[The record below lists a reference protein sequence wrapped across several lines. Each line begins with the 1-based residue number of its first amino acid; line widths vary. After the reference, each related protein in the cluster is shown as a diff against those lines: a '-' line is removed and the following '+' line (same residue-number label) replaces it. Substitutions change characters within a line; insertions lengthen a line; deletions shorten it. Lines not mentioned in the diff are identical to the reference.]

1 MQLVVIDTSPPL
13 RAALLGRVQEA
24 SRQAGL
30 QRIGVIDVD
39 PLNLDGVNWSA
50 TIGCFVGSGC
60 GTMIKDLLTKL
71 QGAHSVCPVAIV
83 LDLETYATDAV
94 AIHKI
99 LGREVVAETDLTQMA
114 NFIVDCERDASGRP
128 SGVRARHVIGVTQL
142 KGGVGTTSLTAAL
155 GVCWSMAGKTVALL
169 DFDDVSP
176 QLTEWA
182 CIPHAQRALTGE
194 LLRTGEVTVD
204 RLRDFV
210 HPIEG
215 FDGRLVAIGQP
226 LQYSEAFHF
235 RAYVME
241 GAPSASEFVSSVLSL
256 LSSEYDIVL
265 IDLGRS
271 WGVSTFAA
279 LPWCEKVLFVMDD
292 DGISVRRSLDS
303 LTRLKQES
311 GDPEE
316 FNLNKWVVA
325 LNKVTGQRLS
335 ERDIGVAMEQTELFP
350 KSTPV
355 VTIPYT
361 EKGRQWG
368 ATGTSMYTL
377 CEARVRSSFERL
389 AETLVPDSRTR
400 LRHGLSAAGSTWA
413 RFLGRGKE
421 DRV

>member
-1 MQLVVIDTSPPL
+1 V
-13 RAALLGRVQEA
+13 AL
-24 SRQAGL
+24 
-30 QRIGVIDVD
+30 
-39 PLNLDGVNWSA
+39 
-50 TIGCFVGSGC
+50 
-60 GTMIKDLLTKL
+60 
-71 QGAHSVCPVAIV
+71 V
-83 LDLETYATDAV
+83 LDLETYASDAV

-99 LGREVVAETDLTQMA
+99 LGREVIAETDLTQMA

-128 SGVRARHVIGVTQL
+128 SGVRTRHIIGVTQL
-142 KGGVGTTSLTAAL
+142 KGGVGGTSLTAAL

-182 CIPHAQRALTGE
+182 GIPHAQRILTGE
-194 LLRTGEVTVD
+194 LLRSGEVTID

-215 FDGRLVAIGQP
+215 FDGQLVAIEQP

-241 GAPSASEFVSSVLSL
+241 GAPSASEFVTSVLSL
-256 LSSEYDIVL
+256 LSTEYDVVL

-292 DGISVRRSLDS
+292 DGITVRRSLDS
-303 LTRLKQES
+303 LSRLKQES

-325 LNKVTGQRLS
+325 LNKVTGRRLS
-335 ERDIGVAMEQTELFP
+335 ESDIAVAIEQAELLP
-350 KSTPV
+350 KSTPI

-361 EKGRQWG
+361 ERGRQWG
-368 ATGTSMYTL
+368 ASGTSMYTL
-377 CEARVRSSFERL
+377 SEARVRAAFDNL
-389 AETLVPDSRTR
+389 AEILAPQSRKPTVSGSSVSKWTR
-400 LRHGLSAAGSTWA
+400 L
-413 RFLGRGKE
+413 FGRDKQVG
-421 DRV
+421 V

>member
-1 MQLVVIDTSPPL
+1 MQLVVVDTSPPM

-30 QRIGVIDVD
+30 QRIAVIEVD

-50 TIGCFVGSGC
+50 TIGCFIGSGC
-60 GTMIKDLLTKL
+60 GTMLKDLLAKL
-71 QGAHSVCPVAIV
+71 QAAQSVCPVALV
-83 LDLETYATDAV
+83 LDLETYASDAV

-99 LGREVVAETDLTQMA
+99 LGREVIAETDLTQMA

-128 SGVRARHVIGVTQL
+128 SGVRTRHIIGVTQL
-142 KGGVGTTSLTAAL
+142 KGGVGGTSLTAAL

-182 CIPHAQRALTGE
+182 GIPHAQRILTGE
-194 LLRTGEVTVD
+194 LLRSGEVTID

-215 FDGRLVAIGQP
+215 FDGQLVAIGQP

-241 GAPSASEFVSSVLSL
+241 GAPSASEFVTSVLSL
-256 LSSEYDIVL
+256 LSTEYDVVL

-292 DGISVRRSLDS
+292 DGITVRRSLDS
-303 LTRLKQES
+303 LSRLKQES

-325 LNKVTGQRLS
+325 LNKVTGRRLS
-335 ERDIGVAMEQTELFP
+335 ESDIAVAIEQAELLP
-350 KSTPV
+350 KSTPI

-361 EKGRQWG
+361 ERGRQWG
-368 ATGTSMYTL
+368 ASGTSMYTL
-377 CEARVRSSFERL
+377 SEARVRAAFDNL
-389 AETLVPDSRTR
+389 AEILAPQSRKPTVSGSSVSKWTR
-400 LRHGLSAAGSTWA
+400 L
-413 RFLGRGKE
+413 FGRDKQVG
-421 DRV
+421 V

>member
-1 MQLVVIDTSPPL
+1 MQLIVIDTSPPL

-30 QRIGVIDVD
+30 QRIAVIDVD
-39 PLNLDGVNWSA
+39 PLNLDGVNWGS
-50 TIGCFVGSGC
+50 TVGCFIGTGC
-60 GTMIKDLLTKL
+60 GSILKDLLTKL
-71 QGAHSVCPVAIV
+71 QGAHAICPVAIV
-83 LDLETYATDAV
+83 VDVETYATEAV

-114 NFIVDCERDASGRP
+114 NFIVDCEREASGRP
-128 SGVRARHVIGVTQL
+128 SGVRPRHIIGVTQL
-142 KGGVGTTSLTAAL
+142 KGGVGVTSLTAAL
-155 GVCWSMAGKTVALL
+155 GVCWSSVGKTVAVI

-182 CIPHAQRALTGE
+182 RIPPAQRALTGE
-194 LLRTGEVTVD
+194 LLRTGEVTID
-204 RLRDFV
+204 KLRDFV

-226 LQYSEAFHF
+226 LLYSEAFHF

-241 GAPSASEFVSSVLSL
+241 GAPSSSEFVSSVLSL

-271 WGVSTFAA
+271 WGVSAFAA
-279 LPWCEKVLFVMDD
+279 LPWCERVLFVLDD

-303 LTRLKQES
+303 LMRLKQES

-316 FNLNKWVVA
+316 FNLNRWVVA

-335 ERDIGVAMEQTELFP
+335 TRDITAAVEQTELFP
-350 KSTPV
+350 KNTPIAM
-355 VTIPYT
+355 IPYT

-377 CEARVRSSFERL
+377 CESRVRASLDSL
-389 AETLVPDSRTR
+389 ADILVPEARENVSKKVATSGWGR
-400 LRHGLSAAGSTWA
+400 LFSSNRQLD
-413 RFLGRGKE
+413 L
-421 DRV
+421 

>member
-1 MQLVVIDTSPPL
+1 MQLVIIDTSPPA

-30 QRIGVIDVD
+30 QRIAVIEVD
-39 PLNLDGVNWSA
+39 PLNLDDVNWSA

-60 GTMIKDLLTKL
+60 GTMLKDLLSRL
-71 QGAHSVCPVAIV
+71 QGAHTICPMAIV
-83 LDLETYATDAV
+83 LDVETYASEAV

-99 LGREVVAETDLTQMA
+99 LGREVIAETDLTQMA
-114 NFIVDCERDASGRP
+114 NFIVDCERAASGRP
-128 SGVRARHVIGVTQL
+128 SGVRSRHIIGVTQL
-142 KGGVGTTSLTAAL
+142 KGGVGATSLTAAL
-155 GVCWSMAGKTVALL
+155 GVCWSTKGKTVALL

-182 CIPHAQRALTGE
+182 CVPQAQRTLTGE
-194 LLRTGEVTVD
+194 LLRTGEVTID

-215 FDGRLVAIGQP
+215 FGGRLVAVGQP

-241 GAPSASEFVSSVLSL
+241 GAPSASEFVSSMLSL

-279 LPWCEKVLFVMDD
+279 LPWCEKVVFVMDD

-303 LTRLKQES
+303 LARLKQES
-311 GDPEE
+311 GDPDE
-316 FNLNKWVVA
+316 FNLNKWVIT

-335 ERDIGVAMEQTELFP
+335 DRDIGLAVEHTELFP
-350 KSTPV
+350 KNPPI

-361 EKGRQWG
+361 ERGRQWG

-377 CEARVRSSFERL
+377 SESRVKASFDRL
-389 AETLVPDSRTR
+389 AETLVPDSQTSARRGALPSKLGFGR
-400 LRHGLSAAGSTWA
+400 LW
-413 RFLGRGKE
+413 GR
-421 DRV
+421 DRESRL